1 MRSIPEWIAD
11 HDDQKIPDR
20 VKLRVFERY
29 HGRCYLSGKKIVP
42 GDKWEI
48 EHIKALAL
56 GGEHRET
63 NLAPALVGPH
73 KIKTRSD
80 RKQKQKNDRVR
91 KRHIGIRKPR
101 TIRSWRR
108 FNGEPVYASRDR

>member
-48 EHIKALAL
+48 EHIKAIAL
-56 GGEHRET
+56 GDGSSDYGHRISS
-63 NLAPALVGPH
+63 V
-73 KIKTRSD
+73 
-80 RKQKQKNDRVR
+80 
-91 KRHIGIRKPR
+91 
-101 TIRSWRR
+101 R
-108 FNGEPVYASRDR
+108 FNSIRAAQAAAKFVQESGGKSAIITDIKERA